1 MALKLPSLLNFDSS
15 ADTLGIYV
23 STGLPATPTTTAP
36 TYISFDPTSSNL
48 NFSPGLT
55 ETNNSLTLALVL
67 KDGVTSATS
76 TYCLNYQITNNPPSL
91 SPLSSFM
98 TLTNFTYTFSPN
110 FTMVTSAY
118 SIIFKLTDGANNVS
132 ESFKLNVINNPPV
145 FNQALTDQ
153 TVTVGSI

>member
-1 MALKLPSLLNFDSS
+1 
-15 ADTLGIYV
+15 
-23 STGLPATPTTTAP
+23 
-36 TYISFDPTSSNL
+36 
-48 NFSPGLT
+48 
-55 ETNNSLTLALVL
+55 
-67 KDGVTSATS
+67 
-76 TYCLNYQITNNPPSL
+76 
-91 SPLSSFM
+91 M

-145 FNQALTDQ
+145 FNQALNDQ